1 MNENTFHEVTK
12 FIDTQVKLLRDL
24 NPELLI
30 FLLGNKSDLKDKIK
44 ISFEEGRNLAQMHDF
59 YFFQISLVES
69 DSMILQNFF
78 YILLSGVRYIYL
90 KIK

>member
-30 FLLGNKSDLKDKIK
+30 FLKDKIK
-44 ISFEEGRNLAQMHDF
+44 ISFDEGRDLAQMHDF
-59 YFFQISLVES
+59 YFFQISLVHS
-69 DSMILQNFF
+69 NSIILHNFF
-78 YILLSGVRYIYL
+78 NILLSV
-90 KIK
+90 